1 MGNKSTF
8 LFILFST
15 VCFAQTNIN
24 SNLVKID
31 FSGYIDGFYAY
42 DFNNPNELKKQDFF
56 YNHNRHNEF
65 NINLALVSAFVSY
78 ENLYAK
84 LSFHGG
90 TYVDDNYS
98 NESIKNINEAFLGVY
113 LDAAKKN
120 NIEFGI
126 FSSYI
131 GFESAITGS
140 NLTLT
145 RSILAE
151 NSPYFM
157 TGVKYN
163 YKPSAKWVFSGMLS
177 NGWQRISKQDK
188 RVAPAVG
195 TQIIFKPVDN
205 STFNWSTFFGKEYY
219 GTKLGVR
226 YFSNLYWDKMWN
238 SKWRTI
244 LGYDFGIQETSSNLT
259 LTRSMLAENSPYFM
273 TGVRYNYKPSAKW
286 MFSGMLSN
294 GWQRISKQDK
304 RVAPAIGTQI
314 IFKPADNS
322 TFNWSTFF
330 GKEYYGTHLGMRYF
344 SNLYW
349 DKSWNSKWRTIL
361 GYDFGIQETRF
372 KDNKFNHWMSPVLIA
387 QYTIN
392 DKWQSAVRFEYY
404 QDKENIIIT
413 TSSPFDTKGYSLNFD
428 YIINSKAKFRM
439 EARYLDSQEAIFY
452 DNNSNNFSLTT
463 SLSYEFN

>member
-1 MGNKSTF
+1 MRNNCVF
-8 LFILFST
+8 IIILFS
-15 VCFAQTNIN
+15 CLSWAQDSLKNDKIN
-24 SNLVKID
+24 FI

-42 DFNNPNELKKQDFF
+42 DFNNSNQLTKQSFF

-65 NINLALVSAFVSY
+65 NINLALVSALVSY
-78 ENLYAK
+78 QNIYAK

-90 TYVDDNYS
+90 TYVDDNYI
-98 NESIKNINEAFLGVY
+98 NENIKNINEAYIGVY
-113 LDAAKKN
+113 LDSAKKS

-163 YKPSAKWVFSGMLS
+163 YKPSAKWIFSGMLS

-188 RVAPAVG
+188 RVAPAV
-195 TQIIFKPVDN
+195 
-205 STFNWSTFFGKEYY
+205 
-219 GTKLGVR
+219 
-226 YFSNLYWDKMWN
+226 
-238 SKWRTI
+238 
-244 LGYDFGIQETSSNLT
+244 
-259 LTRSMLAENSPYFM
+259 
-273 TGVRYNYKPSAKW
+273 
-286 MFSGMLSN
+286 
-294 GWQRISKQDK
+294 
-304 RVAPAIGTQI
+304 GTQI

-361 GYDFGIQETRF
+361 GYDFGIQETSSKNNTF
-372 KDNKFNHWMSPVLIA
+372 YHWMSPVLIA

-413 TSSPFDTKGYSLNFD
+413 TSSPFDIKGYSLNFD
-428 YIINSKAKFRM
+428 YNINSKAKFRM
-439 EARYLDSQEAIFY
+439 EARYLDSKEAIFY

>member
-1 MGNKSTF
+1 MRNNSI
-8 LFILFST
+8 FIAVLFS
-15 VCFAQTNIN
+15 CLSWAQHSLSGDKVNIN
-24 SNLVKID
+24 
-31 FSGYIDGFYAY
+31 FSGYIDGYYAY
-42 DFNNPNELKKQDFF
+42 DFSNSNQLAKQSFF

-65 NINLALVSAFVSY
+65 NINLALISAFVSY
-78 ENLYAK
+78 QNIYAK
-84 LSFHGG
+84 LSFHSG

-98 NESIKNINEAFLGVY
+98 NENIKNINEAYMGVY
-113 LDAAKKN
+113 LDNAKKST
-120 NIEFGI
+120 IEFGI

-131 GFESAITGS
+131 GFESAITGA

-163 YKPSAKWVFSGMLS
+163 YKPSAKW
-177 NGWQRISKQDK
+177 
-188 RVAPAVG
+188 
-195 TQIIFKPVDN
+195 
-205 STFNWSTFFGKEYY
+205 
-219 GTKLGVR
+219 
-226 YFSNLYWDKMWN
+226 
-238 SKWRTI
+238 
-244 LGYDFGIQETSSNLT
+244 
-259 LTRSMLAENSPYFM
+259 
-273 TGVRYNYKPSAKW
+273 

-294 GWQRISKQDK
+294 GWQRISKQDN
-304 RVAPAIGTQI
+304 RIAPAIGTQI

-361 GYDFGIQETRF
+361 GYDFGIQETSF
-372 KDNKFNHWMSPVLIA
+372 KDNKFYHWMSPVLIA

-413 TSSPFDTKGYSLNFD
+413 TSRPFNTKGYSLNFD
-428 YIINSKAKFRM
+428 YNINSKAKFRM
-439 EARYLDSQEAIFY
+439 EARYLDSKEAIFY
-452 DNNSNNFSLTT
+452 NNNSNNFSLTT
-463 SLSYEFN
+463 SMSYEFN

>member
-1 MGNKSTF
+1 MRNNSI
-8 LFILFST
+8 FIAVLFS
-15 VCFAQTNIN
+15 CLSWAQDSLSDDKVNIN
-24 SNLVKID
+24 
-31 FSGYIDGFYAY
+31 FSGYIDGYYAY
-42 DFNNPNELKKQDFF
+42 DFRNSKQLTKQSFF

-78 ENLYAK
+78 QNIYAK

-90 TYVDDNYS
+90 TYVDDNYI
-98 NESIKNINEAFLGVY
+98 NENTKNINEAYLGIY
-113 LDAAKKN
+113 LDSAKKS

-131 GFESAITGS
+131 GFESAITGT

-163 YKPSAKWVFSGMLS
+163 YKPS
-177 NGWQRISKQDK
+177 N
-188 RVAPAVG
+188 
-195 TQIIFKPVDN
+195 
-205 STFNWSTFFGKEYY
+205 
-219 GTKLGVR
+219 
-226 YFSNLYWDKMWN
+226 
-238 SKWRTI
+238 
-244 LGYDFGIQETSSNLT
+244 
-259 LTRSMLAENSPYFM
+259 
-273 TGVRYNYKPSAKW
+273 KW

-304 RVAPAIGTQI
+304 RIAPAIGTQLI
-314 IFKPADNS
+314 YKPLDNS

-361 GYDFGIQETRF
+361 GYDFGIQETNS
-372 KDNKFNHWMSPVLIA
+372 KNNKFYHWMSPVLIA

-428 YIINSKAKFRM
+428 YNINSKAKFRI
-439 EARYLDSQEAIFY
+439 EGRYLDSKEAIFY
-452 DNNSNNFSLTT
+452 NNNSNNFSFTT
-463 SLSYEFN
+463 SMSYEFN

>member
-1 MGNKSTF
+1 MRNNYF
-8 LFILFST
+8 FIVVLFS
-15 VCFAQTNIN
+15 CFSLAQDSLSGDKVNIN
-24 SNLVKID
+24 
-31 FSGYIDGFYAY
+31 FSGYIDGYYAY
-42 DFNNPNELKKQDFF
+42 DFSNSNQLAKQSFF

-78 ENLYAK
+78 QNIYAK

-98 NESIKNINEAFLGVY
+98 NENIKNINEAYMGVY
-113 LDAAKKN
+113 LDNAKKST
-120 NIEFGI
+120 IEFGI

-145 RSILAE
+145 RSI
-151 NSPYFM
+151 
-157 TGVKYN
+157 
-163 YKPSAKWVFSGMLS
+163 
-177 NGWQRISKQDK
+177 
-188 RVAPAVG
+188 
-195 TQIIFKPVDN
+195 
-205 STFNWSTFFGKEYY
+205 
-219 GTKLGVR
+219 
-226 YFSNLYWDKMWN
+226 
-238 SKWRTI
+238 
-244 LGYDFGIQETSSNLT
+244 
-259 LTRSMLAENSPYFM
+259 LAENSPYFM

-330 GKEYYGTHLGMRYF
+330 GKEFYGTHLGMRYF

-404 QDKENIIIT
+404 QDKENIT
-413 TSSPFDTKGYSLNFD
+413 TSSPFNTKGYSLNFD
-428 YIINSKAKFRM
+428 YHINSKAKFRM
-439 EARYLDSQEAIFY
+439 EARYLDSKEAIFY
-452 DNNSNNFSLTT
+452 NNNSNNFSFTT
-463 SLSYEFN
+463 SMSYEFN

>member
-65 NINLALVSAFVSY
+65 NINLALVSALVSY

-188 RVAPAVG
+188 RVAPALG

-244 LGYDFGIQETSSNLT
+244 LGYDFGIQETSSKN
-259 LTRSMLAENSPYFM
+259 
-273 TGVRYNYKPSAKW
+273 
-286 MFSGMLSN
+286 
-294 GWQRISKQDK
+294 
-304 RVAPAIGTQI
+304 
-314 IFKPADNS
+314 
-322 TFNWSTFF
+322 
-330 GKEYYGTHLGMRYF
+330 
-344 SNLYW
+344 
-349 DKSWNSKWRTIL
+349 
-361 GYDFGIQETRF
+361 
-372 KDNKFNHWMSPVLIA
+372 NKFYHWMSPVLIA

-439 EARYLDSQEAIFY
+439 EARYLDSKEAIFY

-463 SLSYEFN
+463 SLSFEFN